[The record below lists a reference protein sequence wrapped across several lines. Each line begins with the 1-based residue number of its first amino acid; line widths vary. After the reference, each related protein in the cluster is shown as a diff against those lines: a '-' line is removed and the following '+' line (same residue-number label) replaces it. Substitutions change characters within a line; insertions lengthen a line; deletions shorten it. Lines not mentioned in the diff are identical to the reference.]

1 MKTRE
6 NIIIVERVMQK
17 TVPDRE
23 VKVTITITELC
34 KFIQAAREDEAC
46 KAPKSK
52 GQYEDIMDTF
62 RREKASPGTGPSR
75 KSPFDT
81 NLFRTY

>member
-6 NIIIVERVMQK
+6 NIILIERVMQK
-17 TVPDRE
+17 TVPVRE

-34 KFIQAAREDEAC
+34 RFIQAAREDESR

-52 GQYEDIMDTF
+52 GQYEDFMDALD
-62 RREKASPGTGPSR
+62 RSKGPSR
-75 KSPFDT
+75 KSPFDSD
-81 NLFRTY
+81 LFGGLFK